1 MISAVLFDVQ
11 GTATDFHS
19 TVTRACD
26 ADLGPAPT
34 EAGWGGFVNE
44 WRALYFE
51 ALTVLGGHTGDWI
64 SVHSVYRTA
73 LDELLH
79 EHRIDATEEQ
89 REQLARSWQRLDPWP
104 DVIDGV
110 RALNE
115 HVVTATLSNADVS
128 AVVGITRHARIPWTV
143 PLAAEMFG
151 AFKPDPRVYL
161 GAARYLGVPPSEILM
176 VASHKY
182 DLHAARS
189 LGLRT
194 AFVARPDEHGPGA
207 EVDVE
212 PEDVFDVNVTS
223 FGELADWVARN
234 R

>member
-1 MISAVLFDVQ
+1 MITAVLFDVQ
-11 GTATDFHS
+11 GTATDFHT
-19 TVTRACD
+19 TVTEACGSV
-26 ADLGPAPT
+26 LGAAPT
-34 EAGWGGFVNE
+34 EAGWGGFVNA

-51 ALTVLGGHTGDWI
+51 ALTDLAGHDGDWI

-79 EHRIDATEEQ
+79 EHRLEATDDQ
-89 REQLARSWQRLDPWP
+89 REQLARSWQRLEPWP

-115 HVVTATLSNADVS
+115 HAITATLSNADVS
-128 AVVGITRHARIPWTV
+128 AVVGIARHSRIPWTV
-143 PLAAEMFG
+143 LLAAEMFG
-151 AFKPDPRVYL
+151 TFKPDPRVYL
-161 GAARYLGVPPSEILM
+161 GAARYLGVPPREILM

-189 LGLRT
+189 LGFRT

-207 EVDVE
+207 EVDVA
-212 PEDVFDVNVTS
+212 PEAVFDANVTS
-223 FGELADWVARN
+223 FGELADWVASN